1 VILPFRSTIFIGL
14 HTDRH
19 NIHVRGSREKG
30 KIKTPLELN
39 RQTPTGRFSLAIDII
54 VRIPRLSVTG
64 AEIRELLLNQQI
76 AG

>member
-1 VILPFRSTIFIGL
+1 
-14 HTDRH
+14 
-19 NIHVRGSREKG
+19 
-30 KIKTPLELN
+30 LN